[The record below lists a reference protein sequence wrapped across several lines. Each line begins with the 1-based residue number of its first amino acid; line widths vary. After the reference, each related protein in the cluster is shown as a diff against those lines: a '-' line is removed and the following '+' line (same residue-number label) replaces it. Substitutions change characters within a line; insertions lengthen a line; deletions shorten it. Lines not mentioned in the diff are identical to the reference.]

1 MTEKFS
7 KIALRM
13 KSNIIRELLK
23 VTSNPGMISF
33 GGGVP
38 DPDTFPRSEMAEISK
53 EILEKEYKFTLQ
65 YGQTEGD
72 PILREEYI
80 SLLNREYGIEGLDI
94 DNLLVTVGSQS
105 ALDLVGKIFLDDD
118 SIYFVSKPVYLG
130 AASAFSL
137 RSNGYEYMTLQ
148 EDGVDLDI
156 VEDKLKEIET
166 RGELDKVKFIYT
178 ISNFHNPGGVT
189 MSYEKRKRLV
199 EIAEKYD
206 VLIVEDDPYGDLRYE
221 GEAIDPIFKIGGQ
234 ERVLLLR
241 TFSKILS
248 PGLRL
253 GIVIGNKNIIRKM
266 VMAKQASD
274 LCTPSLTQRIAAR
287 YLQRHNLL
295 AQIKPTIALYREKK
309 DLMLTEL
316 DRNFGDM
323 NGFYWTKPEG
333 GLFIW
338 FTLPEG
344 FDTGE
349 MLELGKAENIL
360 FVPGQ
365 AFSLDNTCQNSMR
378 LSFCLPPKEDIIEGV
393 KRLKKVIVEYGKEK
407 KLL

>member
-13 KSNIIRELLK
+13 KSNVIRELLK
-23 VTSNPGMISF
+23 VTSKPGMISF

-38 DPDTFPRSEMAEISK
+38 DPDTFPRFEMAEISK
-53 EILEKEYKFTLQ
+53 EVLEKEYKFTLQ
-65 YGQTEGD
+65 YGSTEGD
-72 PILREEYI
+72 PILKEEYI
-80 SLLNREYGIEGLDI
+80 SLLKRESGIEGLDV

-130 AASAFSL
+130 AASAFAL
-137 RSNGYEYMTLQ
+137 RSNGYVYMDLR
-148 EDGVDLDI
+148 EDGIDLDE
-156 VEDKLKEIET
+156 VEDRLEEIAS
-166 RGELDKVKFIYT
+166 RGEINKVKFIYV

-189 MSYEKRKRLV
+189 ISLEKRKRLV
-199 EIAEKYD
+199 QIAEKYD

-221 GEAIDPIFKIGGQ
+221 GDSIDPIFKIGGQ
-234 ERVLLLR
+234 NRVLLLR

-253 GIVIGNKNIIRKM
+253 GIVIGNKTIIRKM

-287 YLQRHNLL
+287 YLQRHDLL
-295 AQIKPTIALYREKK
+295 AQIEPTIALYKDKK
-309 DLMLTEL
+309 NLMLAEL
-316 DRNFGDM
+316 EKNFGDM
-323 NGFYWTKPEG
+323 KGFHWTKPDG

-338 FTLPEG
+338 FTLPEN
-344 FDTGE
+344 FDTEE
-349 MLELGKAENIL
+349 MLEMGKAENVL
-360 FVPGQ
+360 FVPGE
-365 AFSLDNTCQNSMR
+365 AFSLDNTCRNSMR
-378 LSFCLPPKEDIIEGV
+378 LSFCLPPREDIIEGV
-393 KRLKKVIVEYGKEK
+393 RRLKKIVVEYGKEK
-407 KLL
+407 NIL

>member
-23 VTSNPGMISF
+23 VTSKPGMISF

-38 DPDTFPRSEMAEISK
+38 DPDTFPRFEMAEISK
-53 EILEKEYKFTLQ
+53 EVLEKEYRFTLQ
-65 YGQTEGD
+65 YGSTEGD

-80 SLLNREYGIEGLDI
+80 SLLKRESGIEGLDV

-118 SIYFVSKPVYLG
+118 SLYLVSKPVYLG
-130 AASAFSL
+130 AASAFAL
-137 RSNGYEYMTLQ
+137 RSNGYVYMDLR
-148 EDGVDLDI
+148 EDGIDLDE
-156 VEDKLKEIET
+156 VENRLEEIAL
-166 RGELDKVKFIYT
+166 RGEINKVKFIYV

-189 MSYEKRKRLV
+189 ISLEKRKRLV

-221 GEAIDPIFKIGGQ
+221 GDPIDPIFKIGGQ
-234 ERVLLLR
+234 NRVLLLR

-253 GIVIGNKNIIRKM
+253 GIVIGNKTIIRKM

-287 YLQRHNLL
+287 YLQRHDLL
-295 AQIKPTIALYREKK
+295 AQLKPTIALYRDKR
-309 DLMLTEL
+309 DLMLAEL
-316 DRNFGDM
+316 EKNFGDM
-323 NGFYWTKPEG
+323 KRFHWTKPDG

-338 FTLPEG
+338 FTLPES
-344 FDTGE
+344 FNTGE
-349 MLELGKAENIL
+349 MLEMGKAENVL
-360 FVPGQ
+360 FVPGE
-365 AFSLDNTCQNSMR
+365 AFSLDNTCKNSMR
-378 LSFCLPPKEDIIEGV
+378 LSFCLPPREDIIEGV
-393 KRLKKVIVEYGKEK
+393 RRLKKVILEYGKEK
-407 KLL
+407 NLL